1 MNFHHFINLLRVNN
15 YIKNLLIFFPL
26 FLNYSYWNIESYLK
40 LFFPFIFF
48 SLLTSS
54 VYIINDIFDL
64 EADKIHKHKKF
75 RPISSGV
82 IKPKLAIFLA
92 CILAII
98 SFIFFSFYSE
108 LKVLLLVLLYFII
121 NLLYSLVIKKI
132 KYLDLFAVSF
142 GFVIRVYLG
151 SLITSLTISNFF
163 ISQIILFS
171 LFILIC
177 KRREVFFTY
186 NKNIVSKYSIK
197 ELNFFS
203 IIFLFLNIVNYLFYC
218 YLGQRFTESF
228 SLEISF
234 LIFSI
239 IMNRYFKITFMNKKF
254 DPVLILLE
262 DNYLIFLSFVYV
274 INFILGFY
282 GLF

>member
-15 YIKNLLIFFPL
+15 YIKNLIIFFPL
-26 FLNYSYWNIESYLK
+26 FLNYSYWNFENYLK

-48 SLLTSS
+48 SLLASS
-54 VYIINDIFDL
+54 IYIINDIFDL
-64 EADKIHKHKKF
+64 EADKIHKDKKF
-75 RPISSGV
+75 RPIPSGV

-98 SFIFFSFYSE
+98 SFIFFSFYSG
-108 LKVLLLVLLYFII
+108 LKVLLLVLSYFII

-132 KYLDLFAVSF
+132 KYLDLFSVSS

-186 NKNIVSKYSIK
+186 GNNIASKYSIK

-203 IIFLFLNIVNYLFYC
+203 IIFLFLNIINYLFYC

-239 IMNRYFKITFMNKKF
+239 IMIRYFKITFMNKKF
-254 DPVLILLE
+254 DPVVILFE
-262 DNYLIFLSFVYV
+262 DNYLIFLSFMYV